1 MPLFSHMQIFG
12 FQMRWPIFP
21 DVIDSINSVGID
33 STAVRGTR
41 APELAVGGDEQFIG
55 KAAPSRSAG

>member
-1 MPLFSHMQIFG
+1 MQIVG
-12 FQMRWPIFP
+12 FLMRWLIFS

-41 APELAVGGDEQFIG
+41 VPELAAGGDEQFIG
-55 KAAPSRSAG
+55 KAASSQCKAPVYI